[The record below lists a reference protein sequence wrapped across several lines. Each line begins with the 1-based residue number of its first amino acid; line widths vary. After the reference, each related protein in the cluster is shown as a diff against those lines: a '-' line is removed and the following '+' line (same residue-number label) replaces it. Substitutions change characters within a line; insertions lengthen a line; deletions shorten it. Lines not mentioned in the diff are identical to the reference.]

1 MRPPLRQL
9 RPHRPP
15 HCLASRSVS
24 HTPARH
30 ATEASVAG
38 TSDPSLPGL
47 KKSQSQ
53 RLEHAPT
60 ITTLHTARQLF
71 PRIIAPGSQELSFWK
86 DVLSRI
92 AEELAA
98 TSASTIRNISVVVYP
113 VDELASTDARALVS
127 ALLEDPFADEA
138 QAETVKNRWNDRN
151 QHLRLDI
158 EYGTKED
165 SSNPCLLL
173 QSSFL
178 TSLPL
183 PLRVTELPP
192 SRSADDLRT
201 LNVTDIP
208 IVVINPVST
217 SLRDLLDA
225 KSSLL
230 PFPLPPHT
238 LVVLS
243 TASPTCLSSSAFPNS
258 ITAGPNTPHILPL
271 DPSRALTALD
281 AFRASPSSPLHIQR
295 YQDDMIASNLPA
307 LRTMLSAP
315 VDFRAHKAKA
325 LLQACTSVLNTSLED
340 AKSEVA
346 DARATIHALLGEAVG
361 AREAALDD
369 VFGVKPP
376 ESEAVVYTS
385 PNLRDPVRDVNAE
398 DKVRLGFQR
407 VGAVLQPYIHGPG
420 LSWWSV
426 LWRADEVGWGVRGT
440 LRSAWCELDRT
451 LLPSLSKLPVAQ
463 AQLTHFT
470 YSRLPA
476 PPSPL
481 ASQVLRNS
489 VDQLVAAPDY
499 TVRPMELLAPLNR
512 RRTML
517 EGVVTDTLERAAQ
530 GLIARVF
537 GSASA
542 GVGAGGAW
550 IAWQEG
556 AAWLVG
562 SAGDAAVSATQ
573 LAEAVG
579 TGTGLGLLVAVS
591 GIRWAVGKWERARRD
606 WWLSWKRVADGAERD
621 MKASLEEVLEKKVML
636 VPVRASAGLED
647 IVGKRSAEVDR
658 LCAEVKK
665 TEEAIRALKPSP
677 AKQTV

>member
-15 HCLASRSVS
+15 HYFTSRSVS
-24 HTPARH
+24 NTPARH

-38 TSDPSLPGL
+38 TPGPPPPGHT
-47 KKSQSQ
+47 KSQSQ
-53 RLEHAPT
+53 RLEHAPA
-60 ITTLHTARQLF
+60 ITTLHTARQLL
-71 PRIIAPGSQELSFWK
+71 PRIIAPGSQELAFWK
-86 DVLSRI
+86 DVLSRT
-92 AEELAA
+92 AEELAG
-98 TSASTIRNISVVVYP
+98 TSASKARNISVVVYP
-113 VDELASTDARALVS
+113 VDDLASADARALVS
-127 ALLEDPFADEA
+127 ALLEDPFADKA
-138 QAETVKNRWNDRN
+138 QAETVKNRWKDRD
-151 QHLRLDI
+151 QHSQLDI
-158 EYGTKED
+158 EYETKED
-165 SSNPCLLL
+165 PSNPSLLL

-183 PLRVTELPP
+183 PLRVTELSL
-192 SRSADDLRT
+192 SRSTDDLRT
-201 LNVTDIP
+201 LSIADIP
-208 IVVINPVST
+208 IVVVNPVST
-217 SLRDLLDA
+217 SLRDLLEA

-243 TASPTCLSSSAFPNS
+243 TASPTSISSSAFPNS

-307 LRTMLSAP
+307 LRTVLSAP

-325 LLQACTSVLNTSLED
+325 LLQAYTSVLNTSLED

-346 DARATIHALLGEAVG
+346 NARATIHSLLGEAVG

-369 VFGVKPP
+369 VFGVIPS
-376 ESEAVVYTS
+376 ESEAVVHAS
-385 PNLRDPVRDVNAE
+385 LNLRDPVRDVNE
-398 DKVRLGFQR
+398 DKVRVGFQR
-407 VGAVLQPYIHGPG
+407 VGAVLKPYIHGSG

-426 LWRADEVGWGVRGT
+426 LWRADEVGWGTTLFVR
-440 LRSAWCELDRT
+440 RS
-451 LLPSLSKLPVAQ
+451 
-463 AQLTHFT
+463 
-470 YSRLPA
+470 YSR
-476 PPSPL
+476 PS
-481 ASQVLRNS
+481 
-489 VDQLVAAPDY
+489 
-499 TVRPMELLAPLNR
+499 NR
-512 RRTML
+512 RRAML

-542 GVGAGGAW
+542 GVGVGGAW

-562 SAGDAAVSATQ
+562 SAGDAAVSAAQ
-573 LAEAVG
+573 MAEAVG

-591 GIRWAVGKWERARRD
+591 GIRWAVGKWEHARRD
-606 WWLSWKRVADGAERD
+606 WWMSWKRVADGAERD
-621 MKASLEEVLEKKVML
+621 MRTSLEEALEKKVVI
-636 VPVRASAGLED
+636 VPVRASEGLED
-647 IVGKRSAEVDR
+647 IVGKRSAEVDS
-658 LCAEVKK
+658 LCAEVKVI
-665 TEEAIRALKPSP
+665 EEAVRALEPHQRNGLSDNS
-677 AKQTV
+677 TVL